1 MLVLSGR
8 ASVDGT
14 ALDSG
19 PLLYLGTGRR
29 VLPIATEGPAR
40 LLLLGGE
47 PFAEEIVMWWN
58 FIGRSHD
65 EIVALRNEWNAGLT
79 GGPTDRFGV
88 VRGFTGEPLFA
99 PALPNSTLKPR
110 GRTR

>member
-1 MLVLSGR
+1 MLVLDGR
-8 ASVDGT
+8 ATWIGGSP
-14 ALDSG
+14 LDAG

-29 VLPIATEGPAR
+29 DAPGRPDGPAR

-65 EIVALRNEWNAGLT
+65 D
-79 GGPTDRFGV
+79 DR
-88 VRGFTGEPLFA
+88 R
-99 PALPNSTLKPR
+99 LP
-110 GRTR
+110 G